1 MNKIFVTGRPGVGKT
16 TLIFKVSN
24 ELKARGLNVG
34 GIVTLEVRS
43 GGVRVGFKI
52 VDIQSGAEARLASVS
67 SAVGPRVG
75 KYLVHVENLDA
86 FAVTSILRAL
96 EQCDLVVVDEIGP
109 MELKSQKFIDAVRK
123 ALASEKPLLATLR
136 LCCKPPSSRSRS
148 AFCLC
153 LDIGEASERLR
164 ALACIVPL
172 HSQGTFDSSRRATS
186 RPA

>member
-1 MNKIFVTGRPGVGKT
+1 LMNKIFVTGRPGVGKT

-123 ALASEKPLLATLR
+123 ALASEKPLLASLHYK
-136 LCCKPPSSRSRS
+136 LKHPLLDYIRSRRDFEIVELTPLNRDVLPS
-148 AFCLC
+148 TIVEKFLKV
-153 LDIGEASERLR
+153 LR
-164 ALACIVPL
+164 K
-172 HSQGTFDSSRRATS
+172 TT
-186 RPA
+186 

>member
-123 ALASEKPLLATLR
+123 ALASEKPLLATLHYK
-136 LCCKPPSSRSRS
+136 LKHPLLDYIRSRRDFEIVELTPLNRDVLPS
-148 AFCLC
+148 TIVEKFLKV
-153 LDIGEASERLR
+153 LR
-164 ALACIVPL
+164 K
-172 HSQGTFDSSRRATS
+172 TT
-186 RPA
+186 

>member
-75 KYLVHVENLDA
+75 KYLVHVENLNA

-123 ALASEKPLLATLR
+123 ALASEKPLLASLHYK
-136 LCCKPPSSRSRS
+136 LKHPLLDYIRSRRDFEIVELTPLNRDVLPS
-148 AFCLC
+148 TIVEKFLKV
-153 LDIGEASERLR
+153 LR
-164 ALACIVPL
+164 K
-172 HSQGTFDSSRRATS
+172 TT
-186 RPA
+186 

>member
-123 ALASEKPLLATLR
+123 ALASEKPLLASLHYK
-136 LCCKPPSSRSRS
+136 LKHPLLDYIRSRRDFEIVELTPLNRDVLPS
-148 AFCLC
+148 TIVEKFLKV
-153 LDIGEASERLR
+153 LR
-164 ALACIVPL
+164 K
-172 HSQGTFDSSRRATS
+172 TT
-186 RPA
+186 